1 MTGFFCSVE
10 PVGRM
15 FLGFLCTVKTLRS
28 LLFGQNSRQDLPS
41 QFRLILGEAGGYKT
55 SKWLISLYILLCMK
69 AEEFKRIIALLLT
82 L

>member
-1 MTGFFCSVE
+1 
-10 PVGRM
+10 M

-55 SKWLISLYILLCMK
+55 SKWLTLYFTLYEGRRVQENNC
-69 AEEFKRIIALLLT
+69 FVVNPLT
-82 L
+82 PAVAVWVDL